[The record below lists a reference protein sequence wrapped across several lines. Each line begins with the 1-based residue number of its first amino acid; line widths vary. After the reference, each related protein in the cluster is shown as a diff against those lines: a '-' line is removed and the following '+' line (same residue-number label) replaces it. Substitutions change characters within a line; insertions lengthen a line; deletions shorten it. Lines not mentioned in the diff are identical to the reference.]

1 MELKIGENIGQDVSL
16 PIIVTSE
23 TEIKSFIKGYHA
35 YKHLWNPFIN
45 EQYSYETLV
54 TWLISTQF
62 V

>member
-35 YKHLWNPFIN
+35 YKHLWKPFIN
-45 EQYSYETLV
+45 QQYCYET
-54 TWLISTQF
+54 W
-62 V
+62 